1 MTAHMKNRYG
11 IIEARA
17 SSMAEDSLLENSQ
30 QGPESVELA
39 DKSSGTPCL
48 DSGVQKCIEH
58 ASVKRTEALNQLI
71 PELKPYGD
79 LPLSILEEPPSQIP
93 AIPTRASRSLKRVG
107 VVTVGEVC
115 SMSYGEIDGLPTM
128 GSVSTFRLLTSLFR
142 LCREF
147 MPTELEEFLLKE
159 VDVDP
164 STEPV
169 ISRRDQMM
177 CDLRGKGLSLD
188 EIGLQFDLTRERVR
202 QIIEEAGGPS
212 ASDVRE
218 MKARDDALRIQQIQR
233 IISKEV
239 LSNPGLTIP
248 EIGERCSL
256 SDSDVKKYLPANLKK
271 LTISAHSVEYESS
284 NSQQK
289 WTDAEI
295 LKSLKLAQTYVF
307 PVTTSAYA
315 GLVRV
320 GEVQGPSVPLIH
332 NRFGGWAAACQKAGV
347 EHGTTYREYN
357 RIWTDDDLLRFVG
370 LYLIEPHADGTFR
383 GYEQW
388 RLNDCEDAPSGALL
402 RIRIGSWTFIKELVF
417 AGTWQQ
423 LKAEFSGPEMEG
435 E

>member
-1 MTAHMKNRYG
+1 
-11 IIEARA
+11 
-17 SSMAEDSLLENSQ
+17 MAEDSLLENSH
-30 QGPESVELA
+30 QGSKSVDLVGESSV
-39 DKSSGTPCL
+39 TPWL
-48 DSGVQKCIEH
+48 NSGVQECLNHVSEKS
-58 ASVKRTEALNQLI
+58 AQALNQLI
-71 PELKPYGD
+71 PELKPYGE
-79 LPLSILEEPPSQIP
+79 LPLSILEKPPSRIPPIP
-93 AIPTRASRSLKRVG
+93 ARASRSLRRVE
-107 VVTVGEVC
+107 VVTVGGVC
-115 SMSYGEIDGLPTM
+115 SMSYGEIVALPAM
-128 GSVSTFRLLTSLFR
+128 GSASTSKLITSLFR

-147 MPTELEEFLLKE
+147 MPTELEEFLLKK
-159 VDVDP
+159 VDLDP
-164 STEPV
+164 NTEPV

-212 ASDVRE
+212 ARDVRE
-218 MKARDDALRIQQIQR
+218 MKAQDLASKIQQIQQK
-233 IISKEV
+233 ISKEV
-239 LSNPGLTIP
+239 LSNPGLTIS

-256 SDSDVKKYLPANLKK
+256 SDSDVRKYLPANLKK
-271 LTISAHSVEYESS
+271 LTIPVHSVEHESS

-289 WTDAEI
+289 WTDEEI
-295 LKSLKLAQTYVF
+295 LKSLKIAQTYVF
-307 PVTTSAYA
+307 PVTTSNYA
-315 GLVRV
+315 ELVRV

-347 EHGTTYREYN
+347 EHGLTHREYN

-370 LYLIEPHADGTFR
+370 LYLIEPNSDGTFR

-402 RIRIGSWTFIKELVF
+402 RIRIGSWIFVKELVF

-423 LKAEFSGPEMEG
+423 LQAESLDPEMEG

>member
-1 MTAHMKNRYG
+1 
-11 IIEARA
+11 
-17 SSMAEDSLLENSQ
+17 MAEDSLLENSH
-30 QGPESVELA
+30 QGLESVELGG
-39 DKSSGTPCL
+39 KSPGTPCL
-48 DSGVQKCIEH
+48 DLGVQECLRHVSEK
-58 ASVKRTEALNQLI
+58 AAQALNQLI
-71 PELKPYGD
+71 PELKPYGE
-79 LPLSILEEPPSQIP
+79 LPLSILEKPPSRIPPIP
-93 AIPTRASRSLKRVG
+93 ARASRSLRRVE
-107 VVTVGEVC
+107 VVVVGGVC
-115 SMSYGEIDGLPTM
+115 SMSFGEIEALPTM
-128 GSVSTFRLLTSLFR
+128 GRVSTSKLVTSLFR

-159 VDVDP
+159 ADMDA
-164 STEPV
+164 STEPA
-169 ISRRDQMM
+169 ISPRDQMM

-218 MKARDDALRIQQIQR
+218 MKARDSASRIQQLQEK
-233 IISKEV
+233 ISKEV
-239 LSNPGLTIP
+239 LSNPGLTIS

-256 SDSDVKKYLPANLKK
+256 SVSDVRKYLPANLKK
-271 LTISAHSVEYESS
+271 LTIPSHSVEHESS

-295 LKSLKLAQTYVF
+295 LKSLELAQTYVF
-307 PVTTSAYA
+307 PVTTSNYA
-315 GLVRV
+315 ELVRV

-347 EHGTTYREYN
+347 EHGPTHREYN
-357 RIWTDDDLLRFVG
+357 RTWTDDDLLRFVG
-370 LYLIEPHADGTFR
+370 LYLIEPNSDGTFR

-388 RLNDCEDAPSGALL
+388 RLNDCDDAPSGALL

-423 LKAEFSGPEMEG
+423 LQAESLDPEMEG